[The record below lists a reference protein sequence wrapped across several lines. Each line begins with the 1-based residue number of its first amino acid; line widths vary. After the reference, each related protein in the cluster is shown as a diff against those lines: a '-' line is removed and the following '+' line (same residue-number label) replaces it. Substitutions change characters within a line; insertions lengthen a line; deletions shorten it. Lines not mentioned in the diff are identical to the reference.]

1 MKDYSKKKYFMWYE
15 VKSLSKSGFSKSQIS
30 RELSLDRGTVR
41 RYLRMTEAVF
51 LSSNAY
57 RRSISS
63 KISPYE
69 DFIKDLLTE
78 YRYLSSSQIHD
89 RLRENFT
96 DFPVVHRNT
105 VHNYVYKLRITHH
118 LPKQEESPCR
128 ACQKIPE
135 SPFGEYA
142 QADFGEKWVYTDQKR
157 SVKVYFFAIVMS
169 RSRHKYIYYQRTPFT
184 SAAAIYAHELAF
196 EFFGGIPKKN
206 TI

>member
-78 YRYLSSSQIHD
+78 YSYLSSSQIHD

-105 VHNYVYKLRITHH
+105 VHNYVYKLRITT
-118 LPKQEESPCR
+118 
-128 ACQKIPE
+128 IPP
-135 SPFGEYA
+135 S
-142 QADFGEKWVYTDQKR
+142 
-157 SVKVYFFAIVMS
+157 
-169 RSRHKYIYYQRTPFT
+169 
-184 SAAAIYAHELAF
+184 L
-196 EFFGGIPKKN
+196 
-206 TI
+206 